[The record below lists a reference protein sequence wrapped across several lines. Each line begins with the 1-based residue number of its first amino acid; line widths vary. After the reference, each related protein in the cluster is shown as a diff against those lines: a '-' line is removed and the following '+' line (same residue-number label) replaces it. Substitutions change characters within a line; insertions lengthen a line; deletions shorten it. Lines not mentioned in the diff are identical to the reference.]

1 MTRALSTELD
11 QLDQPCHDGP
21 VTESV
26 TIHEAKAHF
35 SKLVRRAE
43 AGEEIV
49 VRRGREPVA
58 RIVPL
63 PKRRGVRGFG
73 SMKGE
78 IWMVSDEEMKKVDE
92 EIAGMFEQ
100 SVIFPEEKARPG
112 KA

>member
-1 MTRALSTELD
+1 MA
-11 QLDQPCHDGP
+11 
-21 VTESV
+21 ESV
-26 TIHEAKAHF
+26 TIHEAKTQF

-63 PKRRGVRGFG
+63 KKRGGVRGFG

-78 IWMVSDEEMKKVDE
+78 IKLPSDEEWKKMDE
-92 EIAGMFEQ
+92 EIEQMFEE
-100 SVIFPEEKARPG
+100 SEIFPGENSPAG
-112 KA
+112 QG

>member
-1 MTRALSTELD
+1 VSRT
-11 QLDQPCHDGP
+11 
-21 VTESV
+21 V
-26 TIHEAKAHF
+26 TIHEAKTNF

-63 PKRRGVRGFG
+63 RKGSGVRGRG

-78 IWMVSDEEMKKVDE
+78 IWMVSDEEMKKVDS
-92 EIAGMFEQ
+92 EIEQMFEE
-100 SVIFPEEKARPG
+100 SVIFPEEKSPPDKG
-112 KA
+112 

>member
-1 MTRALSTELD
+1 M
-11 QLDQPCHDGP
+11 P
-21 VTESV
+21 ESV
-26 TIHEAKAHF
+26 TIHEAKTQF

-63 PKRRGVRGFG
+63 KKRGGVTGRG

-78 IWMVSDEEMKKVDE
+78 IWMVSDEEMKKVDKEIE
-92 EIAGMFEQ
+92 EMFEE
-100 SVIFPEEKARPG
+100 SVIFPEEKSQPDKG
-112 KA
+112 

>member
-1 MTRALSTELD
+1 MA
-11 QLDQPCHDGP
+11 
-21 VTESV
+21 ESV
-26 TIHEAKAHF
+26 TIHEAKTHF

-58 RIVPL
+58 RIAPL
-63 PKRRGVRGFG
+63 ERRHRGVRGFG

-78 IWMVSDEEMKKVDE
+78 IWVVSDEEMKKADE
-92 EIAGMFEQ
+92 EIADMFEE
-100 SVIFPEEKARPG
+100 SVIFPEEKAQPE